1 MNTTRT
7 YNMSARRAAA
17 EATRSRILDAAAQ
30 AFITH
35 WFDEVTIQ
43 AVAAD
48 AGVSGQTVL
57 NHFGDKETLFA
68 AAAGRLSEQIESRR
82 GEAPP
87 GDVDAAIDALVH
99 DYEVTGDGV
108 IRALALE
115 ERVPSLRPLLA
126 QGRDF
131 HRAWVERTFDRPDL
145 VVELVVAT
153 DVYAWKLL
161 RRDQGLSRD
170 ATRDAMHRIV
180 LALLALDPEDEES

>member
-68 AAAGRLSEQIESRR
+68 AAAGRLSEQIGSRR

-161 RRDQGLSRD
+161 RRDQGLSRY

-180 LALLALDPEDEES
+180 LALLALGPEDEES